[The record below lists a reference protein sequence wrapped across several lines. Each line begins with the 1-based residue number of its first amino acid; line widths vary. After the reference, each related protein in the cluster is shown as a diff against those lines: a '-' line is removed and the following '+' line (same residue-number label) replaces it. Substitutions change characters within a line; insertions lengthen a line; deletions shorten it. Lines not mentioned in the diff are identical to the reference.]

1 MMIRRSFVSRGDRPD
16 LSRPLIMPIPP
27 VMKSR
32 SIGSTRLLI
41 GATLAALLTLIST
54 IDATEPDTCSVAL
67 SPSKFNH
74 QRLTLK
80 GMAVGV
86 KKSASRTGSKEMTFL
101 LTGPAGCG
109 SLIVY
114 FQGLAT
120 LSNGDHIEVEGTFET
135 RHLRDGSIFNNEM
148 QATKITPLPR

>member
-1 MMIRRSFVSRGDRPD
+1 MG
-16 LSRPLIMPIPP
+16 
-27 VMKSR
+27 
-32 SIGSTRLLI
+32 SIRLLI
-41 GATLAALLTLIST
+41 SAIIAAVLTLIRT
-54 IDATEPDTCSVAL
+54 IDAAEPDTCSVAD

-109 SLIVY
+109 SIIVY
-114 FQGLAT
+114 FQGPAT
-120 LSNGDHIEVEGTFET
+120 LSNGDHIEVEGTFE
-135 RHLRDGSIFNNEM
+135 RQHFRDGSIFNNEM

>member
-1 MMIRRSFVSRGDRPD
+1 M
-16 LSRPLIMPIPP
+16 
-27 VMKSR
+27 
-32 SIGSTRLLI
+32 GSTRLLI
-41 GATLAALLTLIST
+41 SATLVALLALIST
-54 IDATEPDTCSVAL
+54 IEAAEPDTCAVAD

-86 KKSASRTGSKEMTFL
+86 NKSASRTGSKEMTFL

-109 SLIVY
+109 SIIVY

-135 RHLRDGSIFNNEM
+135 QHFRDGSIFNNEM
-148 QATKITPLPR
+148 QASKIIPMP